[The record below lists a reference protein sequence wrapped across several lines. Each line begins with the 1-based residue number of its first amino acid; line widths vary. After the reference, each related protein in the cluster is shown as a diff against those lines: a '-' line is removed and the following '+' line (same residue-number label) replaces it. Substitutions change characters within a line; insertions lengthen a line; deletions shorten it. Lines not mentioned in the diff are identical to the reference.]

1 MTITIVSN
9 HMGPN
14 GTSIDRLYGSP
25 ASGGTLRL
33 IQKDYS
39 TYKGS
44 ISKKATTIKGV
55 DGNNFRSYCYV
66 TDDNRWFDR
75 CGMPISKPKNL
86 VGDKDA

>member
-1 MTITIVSN
+1 MAVPI
-9 HMGPN
+9 
-14 GTSIDRLYGSP
+14 
-25 ASGGTLRL
+25 RL
-33 IQKDYS
+33 IQKDYT

-44 ISKKATTIKGV
+44 FKKALNIKGV

>member
-1 MTITIVSN
+1 MTLTVVSN
-9 HMGPN
+9 HVGIN

-39 TYKGS
+39 TYKGG
-44 ISKKATTIKGV
+44 ISKKTLTVKGV

-86 VGDKDA
+86 ISDRDA

>member
-1 MTITIVSN
+1 MTITVVST
-9 HMGPN
+9 HVGEN
-14 GTSIDRLYGSP
+14 GQSIDRVYGSP
-25 ASGGTLRL
+25 ASGGSIRL
-33 IQKDYS
+33 IQKDYT

-44 ISKKATTIKGV
+44 ISKKALNIKGV

>member
-44 ISKKATTIKGV
+44 ISKKATTIKAKAKKAKTKAKA
-55 DGNNFRSYCYV
+55 FS
-66 TDDNRWFDR
+66 
-75 CGMPISKPKNL
+75 SK
-86 VGDKDA
+86 